1 MHISLLTPG
10 VYCNI
15 FNKNDNDL
23 THLYYS
29 QQDCLQNQDVVL
41 SKLGGSRLLLLDQRH
56 SDVAHY
62 VDKNYSALIG
72 DAMVSDAAGL
82 VLGIKTADC
91 VGVLLSSKDAKV
103 IGAAHLGWRGAAS
116 DLLYNA
122 LNLIRKLSTDRI
134 CAFISPSIRQVSYQV
149 DQKFC
154 DDFLAVKPEGRE
166 FFLYQSQKLFFDL
179 PGFVKHEL
187 KLLGVDFILDS
198 QIDTYNSPDYFS
210 FRFAAHMGFEEK
222 RRNLSCIMK
231 PKP

>member
-10 VYCNI
+10 IYYDI

-29 QQDCLQNQDVVL
+29 QQDYLQNQNIVL

-62 VDKNYSALIG
+62 VDENYSTLIG
-72 DAMVSDAAGL
+72 DAMVSDVPGV

-91 VGVLLSSKDAKV
+91 VGVLLCSKDAKV
-103 IGAAHLGWRGAAS
+103 IGAAHVGWRGGAS
-116 DLLYNA
+116 NLLYNT
-122 LNLIRKLSTDRI
+122 LNLMKKFSTDRI
-134 CAFISPSIRQVSYQV
+134 CAFISPSIRQASYQV

-154 DDFLAVKPEGRE
+154 DDFLAAKPEGRE

-179 PGFVKHEL
+179 PGFVKYEL
-187 KLLGVDFILDS
+187 KLLGVDFILDA

-222 RRNLSCIMK
+222 RRNLSCIIK
-231 PKP
+231 RC